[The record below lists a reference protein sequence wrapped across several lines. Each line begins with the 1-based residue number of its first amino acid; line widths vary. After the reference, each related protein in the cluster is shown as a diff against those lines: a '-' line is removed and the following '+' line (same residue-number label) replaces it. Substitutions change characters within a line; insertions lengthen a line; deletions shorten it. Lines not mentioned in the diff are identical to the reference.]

1 MHSVILT
8 VSGRDT
14 GATLFGPADMQL
26 SANTQVK
33 TIEGHYTGHFKAV
46 ITKPQSTPPPIHT
59 LSMLALTS
67 IHSRWQTCSS
77 CATWRAAATSR
88 ATTRRG
94 LRRTATGNTR

>member
-46 ITKPQSTPPPIHT
+46 ITKCAVPFHRRRRRRASLT
-59 LSMLALTS
+59 LAGLALP
-67 IHSRWQTCSS
+67 
-77 CATWRAAATSR
+77 RAQAAER
-88 ATTRRG
+88 LRHARRGVRG
-94 LRRTATGNTR
+94 LRGGPAG